1 MKIVVISIQ
10 SQPFTIFESKH
21 FIRGTFFPHYITSW
35 YHIIYQLSMIQF
47 FLMKLLSNKF
57 FSSYLVR
64 VSYIRKP
71 YRLISGRKK
80 IQHAIT
86 NYNVITNKSS
96 RFYES
101 IIFLRRV
108 NFYIILHASCIIL
121 YVSNIALN
129 FILAMFSIK
138 IFSLITYCS
147 KQIDKMHL
155 IGLGQRRYL
164 WNYMYVINIYR
175 IVKILS

>member
-1 MKIVVISIQ
+1 
-10 SQPFTIFESKH
+10 
-21 FIRGTFFPHYITSW
+21 
-35 YHIIYQLSMIQF
+35 
-47 FLMKLLSNKF
+47 MKLLSNKF

-80 IQHAIT
+80 MQHAIT

-129 FILAMFSIK
+129 FILAMFSIEN
-138 IFSLITYCS
+138 FSLITYCS
-147 KQIDKMHL
+147 KQIDKVHL
-155 IGLGQRRYL
+155 IGFEQRRYL

>member
-1 MKIVVISIQ
+1 MIY
-10 SQPFTIFESKH
+10 
-21 FIRGTFFPHYITSW
+21 FI
-35 YHIIYQLSMIQF
+35 
-47 FLMKLLSNKF
+47 LMKLLSNKF

-129 FILAMFSIK
+129 FILAMFSIE

-147 KQIDKMHL
+147 KQIDKVHL
-155 IGLGQRRYL
+155 IGFE
-164 WNYMYVINIYR
+164 
-175 IVKILS
+175 

>member
-1 MKIVVISIQ
+1 MYLLVFRAANTFKWKLLLFLFNPSHLLSLSPNISLGER
-10 SQPFTIFESKH
+10 F
-21 FIRGTFFPHYITSW
+21 FFPLY
-35 YHIIYQLSMIQF
+35 YSMVSYNISAQYDKV

-129 FILAMFSIK
+129 FILAVFSIE

-147 KQIDKMHL
+147 KQIDKVHL
-155 IGLGQRRYL
+155 IGFE
-164 WNYMYVINIYR
+164 
-175 IVKILS
+175 